1 MFPIDDGS
9 KPSFNVS
16 SQRDVDTLLAD
27 PGWAAGYREAVA
39 LAARAWGW
47 DVDAAARVA
56 PAEPGM
62 GWTDWDIRL
71 SKIIRSAWP
80 VIPRL
85 CGIDI

>member
-27 PGWAAGYREAVA
+27 PGWAAGYREAIV

-47 DVDAAARVA
+47 DVDAAARVVRA
-56 PAEPGM
+56 TARPLPQRAATGA
-62 GWTDWDIRL
+62 GGD
-71 SKIIRSAWP
+71 
-80 VIPRL
+80 
-85 CGIDI
+85 